1 MMPYA
6 GRNAISHTIASCSY
20 GGALRG
26 YLKICSMYMVQYGRL
41 PAFRVLFS
49 KEVGWIMCCSLLE
62 ESPCRKL
69 FETGLELSLARLK
82 ALTKFAIGMGLTQ
95 VILVTPIGESSLGE
109 GRVALLCLLDFWGI
123 CGILSS
129 SFLSLSSI

>member
-1 MMPYA
+1 
-6 GRNAISHTIASCSY
+6 
-20 GGALRG
+20 
-26 YLKICSMYMVQYGRL
+26 
-41 PAFRVLFS
+41 
-49 KEVGWIMCCSLLE
+49 MCCSLLE

-109 GRVALLCLLDFWGI
+109 GREHTCQTFIGPRDVVWFEYEI
-123 CGILSS
+123 EH
-129 SFLSLSSI
+129 

>member
-1 MMPYA
+1 
-6 GRNAISHTIASCSY
+6 
-20 GGALRG
+20 
-26 YLKICSMYMVQYGRL
+26 MYMVQYGRL

-69 FETGLELSLARLK
+69 SETGLELSLARLK

-95 VILVTPIGESSLGE
+95 VILVTPI
-109 GRVALLCLLDFWGI
+109 
-123 CGILSS
+123 IL
-129 SFLSLSSI
+129 